1 LHLFLQDDDRRNDFV
16 YGVSH
21 AQEQESLDAWRFVV
35 LSDPRIQEQLRRS
48 YDQLKQPPVETD
60 VMKEYSTVDNAPL
73 PKSIEDALRPTRRAI
88 VITEAK
94 KPFRVFDV
102 NRAWED
108 LCGYSYVECKGK
120 TLGSLLRGPETDQL
134 AATSLIAKLLQ
145 GEEAGTTLV
154 NYTKS
159 GRAFQNRIRVGPLKD
174 ESDNVTHFVGV
185 LQEVKM

>member
-1 LHLFLQDDDRRNDFV
+1 M
-16 YGVSH
+16 SH
-21 AQEQESLDAWRFVV
+21 AQQEQESLDAWRFVV
-35 LSDPRIQEQLRRS
+35 LSDPRIQDHLRRS
-48 YDQLKQPPVETD
+48 VHQLKQQPEAKKETNW
-60 VMKEYSTVDNAPL
+60 VDNAPL
-73 PKSIEDALRPTRRAI
+73 PKTMDDALRPTRRAI

-108 LCGYSYVECKGK
+108 LCGYSYVESKGK

-145 GEEAGTTLV
+145 GEDEAGTTLV

-159 GRAFQNRIRVGPLKD
+159 GRCFQNRIRVGPLKD
-174 ESDNVTHFVGV
+174 AESSHVTHFVGV
-185 LQEVKM
+185 LQEVQM